1 MRATKHSPVRHKCVT
16 WYENGE
22 ARETYHLGG
31 GGRVT
36 ILEELEKRTFQ
47 AMRVSHTQH
56 HGDRRILED
65 GR

>member
-31 GGRVT
+31 GQGDYPGGIRKNDISGHESFT
-36 ILEELEKRTFQ
+36 
-47 AMRVSHTQH
+47 HTTS
-56 HGDRRILED
+56 RR
-65 GR
+65 